1 MNLLLSANKAYNIA
15 MIILIG
21 KIPDKDLL
29 IIFYKENNASQNRL
43 LRTLELIRFVKFEF
57 FVLSE
62 VVLLSKT
69 IST

>member
-1 MNLLLSANKAYNIA
+1 